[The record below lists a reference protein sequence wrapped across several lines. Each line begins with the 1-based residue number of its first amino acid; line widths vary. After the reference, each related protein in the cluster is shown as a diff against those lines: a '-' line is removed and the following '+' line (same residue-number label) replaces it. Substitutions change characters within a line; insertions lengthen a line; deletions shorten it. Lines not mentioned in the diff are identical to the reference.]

1 MEFEVRNDDYSMTNM
16 SHLQG
21 HIHVPYDDLV
31 KAFADP
37 GESDGYKTDA
47 EWRIKFKDGTIATI
61 YNYKDGYNYNGPH
74 GLPVEK
80 IKDWHIGG
88 FEQTAVERVVR
99 VIADLYQEPA
109 VY

>member
-21 HIHVPYDDLV
+21 HIHVPYNDLV
-31 KAFADP
+31 KTFGDP
-37 GESDGYKTDA
+37 GIGVDKTDA

-61 YNYKDGYNYNGPH
+61 YNYKDGYNYNGPA
-74 GLPVEK
+74 GLPVER

-99 VIADLYQEPA
+99 VIADLYQQQA
-109 VY
+109 VD